1 MTHSCHN
8 DYSRIGSIGRL
19 INYIQK
25 TETSFALQWRA
36 APFGVTSYE
45 AGRLQRKRALKSFLL
60 GVLITSSMRLFL
72 LLETNGEFF
81 MGNEWFL
88 WEINMMVL
96 WETNVNNTHNLIH
109 KYE

>member
-1 MTHSCHN
+1 MPLLLHHRSLTHVMTHSCHN

-60 GVLITSSMRLFL
+60 GVLITSSMRLFVSL
-72 LLETNGEFF
+72 FALPFNLF
-81 MGNEWFL
+81 
-88 WEINMMVL
+88 
-96 WETNVNNTHNLIH
+96 NTSLIL
-109 KYE
+109 